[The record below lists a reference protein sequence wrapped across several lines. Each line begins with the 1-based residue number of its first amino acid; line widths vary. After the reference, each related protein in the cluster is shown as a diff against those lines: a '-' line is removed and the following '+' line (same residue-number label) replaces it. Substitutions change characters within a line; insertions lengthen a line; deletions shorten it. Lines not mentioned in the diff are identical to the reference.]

1 MLFNSAMPITNSIVR
16 RPKQQLKLYDALSI
30 IVGIVIGAGI
40 YETTPLIAKSI
51 AQPVWLISI
60 WIIGGIISL
69 VGALCYAEL
78 ATTYPEEGG
87 DYVFLTRAYGRKTGF
102 LFAWAGFWLVKP
114 ANIGA
119 IAFIFARY
127 AQQVL
132 PLQLDG
138 NEFIAYAVAAIVL
151 LTMLNINGVQ
161 TGKWIQNMLTLVKVL
176 GLLMIVVIGLF
187 FVVPVN
193 ETIGQES
200 ITQDI
205 DIYLVMILVLF
216 TYGGWSNIS
225 YVAAEV
231 VEPQKNILRSLIIG
245 ICLVTFIYVAINL
258 AFLHA
263 LGIHGMMNSQ
273 SIASDVVRLS
283 FGEPGAMAIS
293 FLICITCLG
302 NINGM
307 IFTNAR
313 VYYAMGQDHQLYSWL
328 GHWNWQLDSPVRSLT
343 LQAIITLALV
353 ILMGA
358 NEDAFE
364 RLVVFSAP
372 LHWFFFLMVGVALFI
387 LRSKQTAKK
396 ESFKV
401 PFYPWL
407 PVVFCFSTGLLLF
420 ASLSYAYSQRHPEAY
435 VIIAIMLIGI
445 AASLYDPPRTRNE

>member
-1 MLFNSAMPITNSIVR
+1 MPSTKSTVR
-16 RPKQQLKLYDALSI
+16 RPRQQLTFYDALSI

-51 AQPVWLISI
+51 AQPVWLIGI
-60 WIIGGIISL
+60 WMAGGIISL
-69 VGALCYAEL
+69 IGALCYAEL

-87 DYVFLTRAYGRKTGF
+87 DYIFLTRAYGTRTGF
-102 LFAWAGFWLVKP
+102 LFAWVGFWLVKP

-127 AQQVL
+127 AQEVL

-138 NEFIAYAVAAIVL
+138 NEFIAYAIAAILL
-151 LTMLNINGVQ
+151 LTILNINGVQ
-161 TGKWIQNMLTLVKVL
+161 TGKWVQNLLTLAKVL
-176 GLLMIVVIGLF
+176 GLLMIIVIGLLF
-187 FVVPVN
+187 MVPIN
-193 ETIGQES
+193 ETTGQES
-200 ITQDI
+200 ISQDT
-205 DIYLVMILVLF
+205 DIYLAMILVLF

-231 VEPQKNILRSLIIG
+231 AEPQKNILRSLVVG
-245 ICLVTFIYVAINL
+245 TCLVTLIYVVINFV
-258 AFLHA
+258 FLHA

-273 SIASDVVRLS
+273 SIASDVIRPA
-283 FGEPGAMAIS
+283 FGEPGAMVIS
-293 FLICITCLG
+293 LLICITCLG

-313 VYYAMGQDHQLYSWL
+313 VYYAMGQEHQLYSWL

-353 ILMGA
+353 ILIGA
-358 NEDAFE
+358 NDNAFE

-372 LHWFFFLMVGVALFI
+372 LHWFFFLMVSISLFI
-387 LRSKQTAKK
+387 LRRKQTTTI
-396 ESFKV
+396 ESYKV

-407 PVVFCFSTGLLLF
+407 PVIFCLSTAFILF
-420 ASLSYAYSQRHPEAY
+420 VSLSYAYSQRHPEAY
-435 VIIAIMLIGI
+435 VIIAVMLIGI
-445 AASLYDPPRTRNE
+445 VASLYDPPRRRNE

>member
-1 MLFNSAMPITNSIVR
+1 MPIINSTNG
-16 RPKQQLKLYDALSI
+16 RPRQQLNFYDALSI
-30 IVGIVIGAGI
+30 IIGIVIGAGI

-51 AQPVWLISI
+51 AQPTWLIGI
-60 WIIGGIISL
+60 WITGGIISL
-69 VGALCYAEL
+69 IGALCYAEL

-102 LFAWAGFWLVKP
+102 LFTWAGFWLIKP

-127 AQQVL
+127 AQQIL

-138 NEFIAYAVAAIVL
+138 NEFITYAIAAVVL
-151 LTMLNINGVQ
+151 LTIFNINGVQ
-161 TGKWIQNMLTLVKVL
+161 TGKWIQNVLTLVKVL
-176 GLLMIVVIGLF
+176 GLLMIIVIGLL

-193 ETIGQES
+193 ETIRQGS
-200 ITQDI
+200 ISQDT
-205 DIYLVMILVLF
+205 DIYLAMILVLF
-216 TYGGWSNIS
+216 TYGGWNSIS

-231 VEPQKNILRSLIIG
+231 IEPQKNILRSLITG
-245 ICLVTFIYVAINL
+245 TCLVTLIYIVINF

-293 FLICITCLG
+293 LLICITCLG

-313 VYYAMGQDHQLYSWL
+313 VYYAMGQEHQLYSWL
-328 GHWNWQLDSPVRSLT
+328 GHWNLRLDSPVRSLT
-343 LQAIITLALV
+343 LQAIITLAMV

-358 NEDAFE
+358 NEDAFA
-364 RLVVFSAP
+364 RLVLFSAP
-372 LHWFFFLMVGVALFI
+372 LHWFFFLMVGIALFI
-387 LRSKQTAKK
+387 LRRKQKVTKG
-396 ESFKV
+396 SYKV

-407 PVVFCFSTGLLLF
+407 PIVFCLSTIFVLY
-420 ASLSYAYSQRHPEAY
+420 ASLSYAYSQAHPEAY
-435 VIIAIMLIGI
+435 VIIAVMLIGI
-445 AASLYDPPRTRNE
+445 AASLYDPPTMENK